1 MTHPLARVG
10 GRARRSAYA
19 VWLAGC
25 GVYFLALLHRAS
37 LGVAGP
43 QAMDR
48 LDINAAQLGAFVMV
62 QLGVYAAMQV
72 PAGMLID
79 RLGPR
84 RVLLVA
90 TLIMGTA
97 QLTFAFATDY
107 PLALAARAL
116 LGIGDSAVYISVLRL
131 VAAWFPRRRYAV
143 LTMASGLF
151 GMAGNLAATIPLT
164 LALGTFGWV
173 KTFAVTGAVSLAYSL
188 LLLRPAV
195 AAPYREAPGP
205 EVRPEDA
212 VKGGWRHLVNE
223 VRLTWRS
230 AETRMGFWTH
240 QATMSIGTV
249 LAMVWGFPYLTE
261 GLGYTDGEA
270 AAQLSLLIF
279 STLVANFVVGPLA
292 GRHPGWRMPMAV
304 VISIVGVAAL
314 LTLVFWPGG
323 EPPPLAV
330 SVALVLISVGG
341 PASQIGFHLAR
352 DYNPQ
357 RRISTAT
364 GLVNAGGFLG
374 AMVGAILVGLVIDH
388 RSGSNV
394 ATLTDYRW
402 ALGAL
407 AALGTLS
414 IVAMLV
420 SLLQVRKGVLGKI
433 AAGDDVI
440 VPVYAHWWDYAYSRD
455 VRNQPAPRRD
465 DEDGPDTDL
474 GTDAGSDPEN
484 SQSP

>member
-1 MTHPLARVG
+1 
-10 GRARRSAYA
+10 
-19 VWLAGC
+19 
-25 GVYFLALLHRAS
+25 
-37 LGVAGP
+37 
-43 QAMDR
+43 
-48 LDINAAQLGAFVMV
+48 
-62 QLGVYAAMQV
+62 
-72 PAGMLID
+72 
-79 RLGPR
+79 
-84 RVLLVA
+84 
-90 TLIMGTA
+90 
-97 QLTFAFATDY
+97 
-107 PLALAARAL
+107 
-116 LGIGDSAVYISVLRL
+116 
-131 VAAWFPRRRYAV
+131 
-143 LTMASGLF
+143 
-151 GMAGNLAATIPLT
+151 
-164 LALGTFGWV
+164 
-173 KTFAVTGAVSLAYSL
+173 
-188 LLLRPAV
+188 
-195 AAPYREAPGP
+195 
-205 EVRPEDA
+205 
-212 VKGGWRHLVNE
+212 
-223 VRLTWRS
+223 
-230 AETRMGFWTH
+230 
-240 QATMSIGTV
+240 
-249 LAMVWGFPYLTE
+249 
-261 GLGYTDGEA
+261 
-270 AAQLSLLIF
+270 
-279 STLVANFVVGPLA
+279 
-292 GRHPGWRMPMAV
+292 MAV

-414 IVAMLV
+414 IVAMLI
-420 SLLQVRKGVLGKI
+420 SLLQVRERVLGKI

-474 GTDAGSDPEN
+474 STDAGSDPEN